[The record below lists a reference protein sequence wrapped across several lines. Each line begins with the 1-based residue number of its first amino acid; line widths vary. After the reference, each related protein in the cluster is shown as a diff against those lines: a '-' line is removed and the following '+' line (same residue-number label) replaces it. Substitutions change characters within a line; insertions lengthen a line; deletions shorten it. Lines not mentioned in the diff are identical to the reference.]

1 MPGIATILVIVF
13 CSLSVIVNIL
23 SIILLIRRSKAD
35 PKIGTLNIRTSES
48 GKDLYS
54 FDISIPLDDVP
65 KKKHVRM
72 DVSDNRSAD
81 I

>member
-1 MPGIATILVIVF
+1 MPSITQILVIIF
-13 CSLSVIVNIL
+13 CSLSVICNIL
-23 SIILLIRRSKAD
+23 SIILLIRRSKAE

-72 DVSDNRSAD
+72 DVSDNRSVD